1 MKKISLERA
10 IQIAL
15 EYYQL
20 KQYKQVTEILQPLI
34 QHSIQDDGI
43 YLLVGNAYYYL
54 GQYQLAVQAYSE
66 GIRIHADSVDLHANL
81 GNTYIRQGYYDNAI
95 DSYNNAIVVDPDC
108 IIVRRNLI
116 YAYSAVRQT
125 QSAIQECDEILLA
138 IGCQPNNLDIVLESQ
153 YHRQNPSPVYLS
165 LIDMYSELHING
177 DSRDKIDA
185 QKMYS
190 GKSIVPWISTIKE
203 LVTSTDS
210 HTLLDYGSGKGLQ
223 YQNLLLEDKNQLRY
237 RGLQD
242 YWKVDEIYCYDP
254 AYPPYQKF
262 PEKQYDAVISTD
274 VLEHCNQEDI
284 KWIIDEI
291 FSLAEKFVFINMAC
305 YHADK
310 SLPNGN
316 NVHCIIRPT
325 GWWDELLQSV
335 VPSYPRIKYCILLEY
350 ILVDIEGEKR
360 MFEICSNFVPADDIA
375 LDPFAITIL
384 EADENLVPYV
394 PYRIL
399 DGASLET
406 S

>member
-20 KQYKQVTEILQPLI
+20 KQYKRVTKILQPLI
-34 QHSIQDDGI
+34 QHGIQDGGI
-43 YLLVGNAYYYL
+43 YLLVGNAYYCL

-66 GIRIHADSVDLHANL
+66 GIRIHADSADLHANL
-81 GNTYIRQGYYDNAI
+81 GNAYIRQGYYDNAI
-95 DSYNNAIVVDPDC
+95 DSYNNAVAVDPDC
-108 IIVRRNLI
+108 IAVRRNLI

-223 YQNLLLEDKNQLRY
+223 YHNLLLEDKNQSRY

-274 VLEHCNQEDI
+274 VLEHCHQEDI
-284 KWIIDEI
+284 KWILDEI
-291 FSLAEKFVFINMAC
+291 FSLAKKFVFINIAC
-305 YHADK
+305 YQASK

-360 MFEICSNFVPADDIA
+360 MFEICSNFIPSDIS

-399 DGASLET
+399 DGASL
-406 S
+406 

>member
-34 QHSIQDDGI
+34 QHGIQDDGI
-43 YLLVGNAYYYL
+43 YLLVGNAYYCL

-66 GIRIHADSVDLHANL
+66 GIRLHADSVDLHANL

-185 QKMYS
+185 QQMYS

-203 LVTSTDS
+203 LITSTDS

-223 YQNLLLEDKNQLRY
+223 YQNLLLEGKNQSRY

-242 YWKVDEIYCYDP
+242 YWKVDAIYCYDP

-291 FSLAEKFVFINMAC
+291 FSLAEKFVFINIAC
-305 YHADK
+305 YQASK

-360 MFEICSNFVPADDIA
+360 MFEICSNFILSDIS

-399 DGASLET
+399 DGASL
-406 S
+406 

>member
-66 GIRIHADSVDLHANL
+66 GIRLHADSVDLHANL

-165 LIDMYSELHING
+165 LIDMYSELHVNG
-177 DSRDKIDA
+177 DSRNKIDA

-210 HTLLDYGSGKGLQ
+210 HTLLDYGSGKGL
-223 YQNLLLEDKNQLRY
+223 
-237 RGLQD
+237 
-242 YWKVDEIYCYDP
+242 
-254 AYPPYQKF
+254 
-262 PEKQYDAVISTD
+262 
-274 VLEHCNQEDI
+274 
-284 KWIIDEI
+284 
-291 FSLAEKFVFINMAC
+291 
-305 YHADK
+305 
-310 SLPNGN
+310 
-316 NVHCIIRPT
+316 
-325 GWWDELLQSV
+325 
-335 VPSYPRIKYCILLEY
+335 
-350 ILVDIEGEKR
+350 
-360 MFEICSNFVPADDIA
+360 
-375 LDPFAITIL
+375 
-384 EADENLVPYV
+384 
-394 PYRIL
+394 
-399 DGASLET
+399 
-406 S
+406 

>member
-66 GIRIHADSVDLHANL
+66 GIRLHADSVDLHANL

-108 IIVRRNLI
+108 IAVRRNLI
-116 YAYSAVRQT
+116 YAYSAVCQT

-185 QKMYS
+185 QKMYL

-203 LVTSTDS
+203 LVTSTGS
-210 HTLLDYGSGKGLQ
+210 RTLLDYGSGKGLQ

-274 VLEHCNQEDI
+274 VLEHCHQEDI
-284 KWIIDEI
+284 KWILDEI
-291 FSLAEKFVFINMAC
+291 FSLAKKFVFINIAC
-305 YHADK
+305 YQASK

-360 MFEICSNFVPADDIA
+360 MFEICSNFIPSDIS

-399 DGASLET
+399 DGASL
-406 S
+406 